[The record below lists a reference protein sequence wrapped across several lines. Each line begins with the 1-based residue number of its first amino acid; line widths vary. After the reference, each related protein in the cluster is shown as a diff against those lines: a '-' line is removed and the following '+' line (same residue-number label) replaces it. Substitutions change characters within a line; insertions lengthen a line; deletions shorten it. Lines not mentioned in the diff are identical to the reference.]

1 MTNFNPEIVP
11 NYISNVDEIIQ
22 EIKQYGKFTR
32 RHPGD
37 IQEHQAKINGPKSR
51 FSSWF
56 SKDMPQSTLDTI
68 WKTISDD
75 KKHCT
80 QVVINRY
87 ETGDFLVKHCDAQ
100 GGYWQF
106 NLIYLTDGP
115 PHFCWYDNDDK
126 PNFVQESKGAMFK
139 MDIGL
144 YHEVTKI
151 KAGEPTKFSLC
162 LIYE

>member
-1 MTNFNPEIVP
+1 MTDFNPVIVP
-11 NYISNVDEIIQ
+11 NYITNVDEIIN
-22 EIKQYGKFTR
+22 EINLHGKFTR

-37 IQEHQAKINGPKSR
+37 AREHQAKLNGPKSQ

-56 SKDMPQSTLDTI
+56 SKDMPQSTLDAI
-68 WKTISDD
+68 WKTIPND

-80 QVVINRY
+80 QVVINKY
-87 ETGDFLVKHCDAQ
+87 EPGDFLVKHCDAQ

-106 NLIYLTDGP
+106 KLIYLTDGP
-115 PHFCWYDNDDK
+115 PHFCWYDSEDH
-126 PNFVQESKGAMFK
+126 PNFVQESKGSMFK

-144 YHEVTKI
+144 YHEVTQI